1 MSLDPMGMT
10 QGNYW
15 NYSNPNKEG
24 YSTQLVGTVLAIQ
37 EVQAMS
43 YNPGGPRQPQFWPDG
58 NPKMNIRL
66 ALADDKG
73 ELKLFTFQPAGKAAR
88 QGLKPSIHM
97 SLFALTNNTGMKKLI
112 GQTIMIA
119 TREGSYGA
127 NNPRPWEVA
136 IVDAGPFSLSIGE
149 LPEEYKVPR
158 VLANEGAHGGQ
169 TMGMPQQPMMQQ
181 PMPAYPQQMQQ
192 PAYQPQQP
200 MYPQQPQAMPR
211 NQYQPQM
218 QQPAMQPQASQGMD
232 PAVMAAMQQMGAT
245 NVQQVQQ
252 AAPVQGIAYDDIPF

>member
-15 NYSNPNKEG
+15 NYSNPNKDG
-24 YSTQLVGTVLAIQ
+24 YSTQLVGTVLSIQ

-66 ALADDKG
+66 AMADDKG

-112 GQTIMIA
+112 GQTIMIV

-136 IVDAGPFSLSIGE
+136 IVDAGPFSLSMGE

-169 TMGMPQQPMMQQ
+169 TMGQPMMQQQ

-192 PAYQPQQP
+192 MQQPAYQQPQPMQQMQYQKPQIYQQP
-200 MYPQQPQAMPR
+200 YQQQPQAP
-211 NQYQPQM
+211 
-218 QQPAMQPQASQGMD
+218 QGMD

>member
-169 TMGMPQQPMMQQ
+169 TMGMQQQPMMQQ

-192 PAYQPQQP
+192 MQQPAYQQPQPMQQMQYQKPQIYQQP
-200 MYPQQPQAMPR
+200 YQQQQPQA
-211 NQYQPQM
+211 PQ
-218 QQPAMQPQASQGMD
+218 GID
-232 PAVMAAMQQMGAT
+232 PAVMTAMQQMGAT